1 MYITDTIDR
10 LTLDDVM
17 QIRLKEPGS
26 RKIHLVPKLRQEIY
40 RGKAERT
47 KIKPRLIS
55 LSMKQFTAI
64 FNFWFISKSFNLFC
78 FMLKE
83 DNLDMA

>member
-10 LTLDDVM
+10 LTPDDVM

-47 KIKPRLIS
+47 KIKP
-55 LSMKQFTAI
+55 MKQFTAI

-83 DNLDMA
+83 DNLDIA